1 MEAAM
6 TNSQTATRA
15 AEMSSDHDG
24 RKREARAQAENISGQ
39 RGFTLIETVISLV
52 IMMTV
57 SLAVMSLFFYA
68 TNYNTGSNDRAIAT
82 AIAQE
87 QLEKLRAV
95 SYSDSSL
102 NVGTTGPTTVTRGG
116 RSYSV
121 GKTITVSNGL
131 KTITISVTPT
141 GAGPTWAGT
150 AVTVITQR
158 AILTSGAY
166 MLP

>member
-1 MEAAM
+1 M
-6 TNSQTATRA
+6 TG
-15 AEMSSDHDG
+15 EG
-24 RKREARAQAENISGQ
+24 EARAQAENISGQ

-52 IMMTV
+52 VMMTV

-68 TNYNTGSNDRAIAT
+68 TNYNSGTNDRAIAT

-102 NVGTTGPTTVTRGG
+102 NTGTTGPTTVTRGG
-116 RSYSV
+116 RGYSV
-121 GKTITVSNGL
+121 VKTVATATNGL
-131 KTITISVTPT
+131 KTITINVTPQ
-141 GAGPTWAGT
+141 GAGPGWAGT
-150 AVTVITQR
+150 AVTVMTQR
-158 AILTSGAY
+158 ALLTSGSY